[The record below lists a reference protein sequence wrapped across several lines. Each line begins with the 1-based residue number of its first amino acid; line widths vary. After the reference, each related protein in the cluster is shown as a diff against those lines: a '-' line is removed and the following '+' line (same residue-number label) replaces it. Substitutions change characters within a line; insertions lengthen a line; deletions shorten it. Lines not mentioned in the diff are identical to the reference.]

1 MTYTSEA
8 FLSLIKNDVIADMK
22 RSGILASL
30 TAAQALLE
38 SNNGNSKLSAP
49 PNYNLFGIKGNYN
62 GQSVC
67 MNTTEY
73 VQGKYVTVKA
83 YFKKYP
89 SWLESIRDHSDMFN
103 RLARYKNLRGEKD
116 YKTACK
122 NVELDGYATEPNY
135 AESLINVIQKFK
147 LYQWDSEQPVEAD
160 EELDQAVD
168 IIARRVIDGRFG
180 NGHDNRSFQIYELI
194 RQRVN
199 DIINTES

>member
-1 MTYTSEA
+1 MTSNE
-8 FLSLIKNDVIADMK
+8 FLLIIKNDVIEDMK

-38 SNNGNSKLSAP
+38 SNSGSSKLAQS
-49 PNYNLFGIKGNYN
+49 PNFNLFGIKGNYN

-67 MNTTEY
+67 MNTKEY
-73 VQGKYVTVKA
+73 VKGQYITVKA

-89 SWLESIRDHSDMFN
+89 SWSESIRDHSDMFN

-122 NVELDGYATEPNY
+122 NVQLDGYATAPNY

-147 LYQWDSEQPVEAD
+147 LYEWDSQPVEAD
-160 EELDQAVD
+160 VELDQAVD

-180 NGHDNRSFQIYELI
+180 FGHETRSERIYTLI

-199 DIINTES
+199 DIISMG

>member
-1 MTYTSEA
+1 MTSNE
-8 FLSLIKNDVIADMK
+8 FLSIIKEYVIEDMK

-38 SNNGNSKLSAP
+38 SSSGSSKLAQAP
-49 PNYNLFGIKGNYN
+49 NHNLFGIKGNYN

-67 MNTTEY
+67 MNTKEY
-73 VQGKYVTVKA
+73 VQGRYVTVKA

-89 SWLESIRDHSDMFN
+89 SWYESIRDHSDMFN

-122 NVELDGYATEPNY
+122 NVQLDGYATAPNY
-135 AESLINVIQKFK
+135 AASLINVIEKFK

-160 EELDQAVD
+160 AELNQAVD
-168 IIARRVIDGRFG
+168 VIARRVIDGRFG
-180 NGHDNRSFQIYELI
+180 YGHDNRSFQIYELI

-199 DIINTES
+199 DIISTES